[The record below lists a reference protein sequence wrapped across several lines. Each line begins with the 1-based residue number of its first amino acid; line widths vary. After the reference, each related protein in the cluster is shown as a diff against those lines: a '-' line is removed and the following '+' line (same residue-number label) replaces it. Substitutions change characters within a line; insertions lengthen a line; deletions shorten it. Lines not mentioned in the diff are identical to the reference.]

1 MNFYLQP
8 EQLLDF
14 VEDVGILKDAGEF
27 LSAGAEGIDGYHDAA
42 VVAGG
47 EFAYNLAFLQVA
59 AYEGQA
65 ARLMVGGDDDQGLAV
80 AGSPFIDGA
89 DGAVEVVRLSEAR
102 ASRSPRSAGRGVSTS

>member
-14 VEDVGILKDAGEF
+14 VEDVGIFKDAGEF
-27 LSAGAEGIDGYHDAA
+27 LGAGAEGIDGYHDAA

-59 AYEGQA
+59 AYEATRVRPPVSWSAVTMTRVSPSRA
-65 ARLMVGGDDDQGLAV
+65 AH
-80 AGSPFIDGA
+80 S
-89 DGAVEVVRLSEAR
+89 
-102 ASRSPRSAGRGVSTS
+102 